1 MSANFPCSICDF
13 VFGNPRELGTH
24 ILTAHC
30 NDNSNNGGGN
40 ATNSDEVDTKSN
52 ITLITTSSKSAT
64 TATAGLMGKGKNFLQ
79 CSIEVSFYLF
89 NLLKLDNTRICIENF
104 YDV

>member
-30 NDNSNNGGGN
+30 NDTTGNSN
-40 ATNSDEVDTKSN
+40 TSSTHEEIDSKSN
-52 ITLITTSSKSAT
+52 ITLLTSNSVPGTEIST
-64 TATAGLMGKGKNFLQ
+64 STATVQNITQGKIKMFNQ
-79 CSIEVSFYLF
+79 IE
-89 NLLKLDNTRICIENF
+89 
-104 YDV
+104 

>member
-30 NDNSNNGGGN
+30 NDSAGTGN
-40 ATNSDEVDTKSN
+40 TSCATEEIDTKSN
-52 ITLITTSSKSAT
+52 ITLLTSNSLPTKDTAPAT
-64 TATAGLMGKGKNFLQ
+64 NSIQSYTQGKT
-79 CSIEVSFYLF
+79 IISFDMKGF
-89 NLLKLDNTRICIENF
+89 
-104 YDV
+104 

>member
-89 NLLKLDNTRICIENF
+89 NTRICIENF

>member
-30 NDNSNNGGGN
+30 NDSAGTGNSSS
-40 ATNSDEVDTKSN
+40 ATEEIDTKSN
-52 ITLITTSSKSAT
+52 ITLLTSNSLPTKDTAPAT
-64 TATAGLMGKGKNFLQ
+64 N
-79 CSIEVSFYLF
+79 SIQSYTQGSTIIILT
-89 NLLKLDNTRICIENF
+89 LK
-104 YDV
+104 

>member
-30 NDNSNNGGGN
+30 NDSSNNSGGN
-40 ATNSDEVDTKSN
+40 ANNLDEVDTKSN
-52 ITLITTSSKSAT
+52 ITLITTSSKAAT
-64 TATAGLMGKGKNFLQ
+64 TVTAGQGAKGKNFFE
-79 CSIEVSFYLF
+79 IF
-89 NLLKLDNTRICIENF
+89 D
-104 YDV
+104 

>member
-30 NDNSNNGGGN
+30 NDSSNNSGGN
-40 ATNSDEVDTKSN
+40 ANNLDEVDTKSN
-52 ITLITTSSKSAT
+52 ITLITTSSKAAT
-64 TATAGLMGKGKNFLQ
+64 TVTAGQVAKGKKFFE
-79 CSIEVSFYLF
+79 IF
-89 NLLKLDNTRICIENF
+89 D
-104 YDV
+104 

>member
-30 NDNSNNGGGN
+30 NDSSNNSGGN
-40 ATNSDEVDTKSN
+40 ASNSDEVDTKSN
-52 ITLITTSSKSAT
+52 ITLITTSSKPAT
-64 TATAGLMGKGKNFLQ
+64 TASGGPVGKGKHF
-79 CSIEVSFYLF
+79 F
-89 NLLKLDNTRICIENF
+89 NLRLE
-104 YDV
+104 

>member
-30 NDNSNNGGGN
+30 NDSSNNSGGN
-40 ATNSDEVDTKSN
+40 ANNLDEVDTKSN
-52 ITLITTSSKSAT
+52 ITLITTSSKAAT
-64 TATAGLMGKGKNFLQ
+64 TVTAGQVAKGKDFFE
-79 CSIEVSFYLF
+79 IF
-89 NLLKLDNTRICIENF
+89 D
-104 YDV
+104 

>member
-30 NDNSNNGGGN
+30 NDSSNNSGGN
-40 ATNSDEVDTKSN
+40 ANNLDEMDTKSN
-52 ITLITTSSKSAT
+52 ITLITTSSKAAT
-64 TATAGLMGKGKNFLQ
+64 TVTTGQVAKGKNFFE
-79 CSIEVSFYLF
+79 IF
-89 NLLKLDNTRICIENF
+89 D
-104 YDV
+104 

>member
-30 NDNSNNGGGN
+30 NDTTGNSNTSS
-40 ATNSDEVDTKSN
+40 TNEEIDSKSN
-52 ITLITTSSKSAT
+52 ITLLTTNSLPGTELSTS
-64 TATAGLMGKGKNFLQ
+64 TATVQNITQGKIKMFNQ
-79 CSIEVSFYLF
+79 IE
-89 NLLKLDNTRICIENF
+89 
-104 YDV
+104 

>member
-30 NDNSNNGGGN
+30 NDSAGTGNSSS
-40 ATNSDEVDTKSN
+40 ATEEIDTKSLSLY
-52 ITLITTSSKSAT
+52 I
-64 TATAGLMGKGKNFLQ
+64 F
-79 CSIEVSFYLF
+79 VH
-89 NLLKLDNTRICIENF
+89 
-104 YDV
+104 

>member
-30 NDNSNNGGGN
+30 NDTTGNSNTSSMNEEID
-40 ATNSDEVDTKSN
+40 SKSN
-52 ITLITTSSKSAT
+52 ITLLTSNSVPGTELST
-64 TATAGLMGKGKNFLQ
+64 STATVQNITQGKIKMFNQ
-79 CSIEVSFYLF
+79 IE
-89 NLLKLDNTRICIENF
+89 
-104 YDV
+104 